1 MLEQASQLQ
10 VPTNMCNNIIKYSD
24 SNFSFFTTVL
34 PITESYIDYNK
45 QHTKIL
51 LKGGK
56 QLWCMWCSRVN
67 LLERKTTL
75 MCQECGKGFCR
86 DKRNRLSCWPHH
98 VARGGV
104 PKAPKHGTR
113 KRKMNECMESV

>member
-10 VPTNMCNNIIKYSD
+10 VPTNMCNNIIKCSD
-24 SNFSFFTTVL
+24 SNSSCLTTVS
-34 PITESYIDYNK
+34 PITESCTDYNK

-67 LLERKTTL
+67 LLESKNTL
-75 MCQECGKGFCR
+75 MFARMWKG
-86 DKRNRLSCWPHH
+86 LL
-98 VARGGV
+98 
-104 PKAPKHGTR
+104 
-113 KRKMNECMESV
+113 